1 MDKKLKVLGVNIDN
15 YYTSETAELIN
26 EYLNDECVNTIY
38 VLQIPTLLNAAD
50 NDDFRQYIGQM
61 DLTIAGC
68 RAILEAAGLEDE
80 LSLREAEDKEFI
92 VQFFRTVVKAK
103 KTVYILGETVQA
115 VDNYLNVITQ
125 RHAGLNIVGKYAVD
139 GYEEDCDLIVNEI
152 NSVSPDVILSILRSP
167 FQEKF
172 ISENKNKLSAK
183 VYFALGSYTG
193 FLDSGIKKSWISKRI
208 DKRILMSRVKKY
220 ENGD

>member
-1 MDKKLKVLGVNIDN
+1 MDKKLNVLGVNIDN

-26 EYLNDECVNTIY
+26 EYLNDECVNTII
-38 VLQIPTLLNAAD
+38 VLHIPTLLKAAD

-61 DLTIAGC
+61 DLTIAGS
-68 RAILEAAGLEDE
+68 RAILEAAGIEDE

-92 VQFFRTVVKAK
+92 VQFFRTVVKDK
-103 KTVYILGETVQA
+103 KTIYILGETAQA
-115 VDNYLNVITQ
+115 VDKYLKIITE
-125 RHAGLNIVGKYAVD
+125 RHAGLNIAGKYAVD
-139 GYEEDCDLIVNEI
+139 GYEEDCDTIVNEI
-152 NSVSPDVILSILRSP
+152 NSVSPDVILSILSSP

-183 VYFALGSYTG
+183 VYFGLGSYTED
-193 FLDSGIKKSWISKRI
+193 LDSGIKKSWITKRI

-220 ENGD
+220 ESGD